1 MWIIL
6 NKSFLSIVK
15 NRNDENELL
24 VRARVKGDI
33 QRVFKNAK
41 VFEDPKAD
49 YLYRSYINRD
59 IVAETIQKELININY
74 DNYVKNFETDTKS
87 ILNYI
92 NLEWEEKIK
101 SYDKTNRVVTT
112 ASFQQVRGKIKKDTS
127 KGWRKYSDNLIRMQ
141 KVLAKFKI
149 NF

>member
-41 VFEDPKAD
+41 FLKTQKPTT
-49 YLYRSYINRD
+49 YID
-59 IVAETIQKELININY
+59 LI
-74 DNYVKNFETDTKS
+74 
-87 ILNYI
+87 
-92 NLEWEEKIK
+92 
-101 SYDKTNRVVTT
+101 
-112 ASFQQVRGKIKKDTS
+112 
-127 KGWRKYSDNLIRMQ
+127 
-141 KVLAKFKI
+141 
-149 NF
+149 